1 VKNYLVKDLMVP
13 ISEYAAVPVGT
24 SLVEA
29 IWVLERAQEV
39 YAVSKFQHRVILVFD
54 LDGHVVG
61 KISQLRVLKALE
73 NEREF
78 DNEIEEMR
86 KFKFSEAFIA
96 HIRDQFSAQK
106 KVIKE
111 DILREVAAKKVEEFM
126 QTLTPGEYVSED
138 SAIDTAIN
146 KLVAG
151 AHTSLLVTRD
161 NEIVG
166 IIRLADVFAALF
178 HEIVSLEEGHPGFS
192 SSPLGFKI
200 PDVS

>member
-1 VKNYLVKDLMVP
+1 
-13 ISEYAAVPVGT
+13 
-24 SLVEA
+24 
-29 IWVLERAQEV
+29 VLERAQEV

>member
-1 VKNYLVKDLMVP
+1 MKNYLVKDLMVP

-161 NEIVG
+161 NEIGRAHV
-166 IIRLADVFAALF
+166 
-178 HEIVSLEEGHPGFS
+178 
-192 SSPLGFKI
+192 
-200 PDVS
+200 